1 MSRLANID
9 EQIANNLSIVLTIPM
24 DELDRAIV
32 TALRSDA
39 RTPVSALAKSLNVAR
54 ATVQHR
60 ITRLENSGAI
70 AAYTIT
76 SRPDSGAN
84 LVRAIMSIVVEGNNQ
99 QSLVRDL
106 KVRPSVTAVYSTNGR
121 WDLIAEI
128 QAASLEDFDCEL
140 NEIRQLK
147 WISKSETNI
156 LLSTFK

>member
-1 MSRLANID
+1 
-9 EQIANNLSIVLTIPM
+9 M

-70 AAYTIT
+70 ASYTIT
-76 SRPDSGAN
+76 SRPDSGAS

-99 QSLVRDL
+99 QSLVKEL

-128 QAASLEDFDCEL
+128 QAASLEDFDSEL

-147 WISKSETNI
+147 WITKSETNI